1 MDSLGGGGGL
11 RASGAGPGPPPPRA
25 RGGGDIK
32 VKGREGEGV
41 SECVVST
48 NRSPY
53 GTNSFHPLVFVLL
66 APGGFRVYHSD
77 GSYTRSL

>member
-1 MDSLGGGGGL
+1 MDSRVGGGGL
-11 RASGAGPGPPPPRA
+11 RASGAGR
-25 RGGGDIK
+25 GDIK
-32 VKGREGEGV
+32 VKGREGKGV